1 MELALLSRLKTSFTT
16 NHKVTNMDM
25 DRVIS
30 IKEDLATI
38 SDEDLVLFA
47 DFIYSDSLSTV
58 KEYIEAVA
66 DVERE
71 SNCDF

>member
-1 MELALLSRLKTSFTT
+1 MAKAVEW
-16 NHKVTNMDM
+16 VINMDM
-25 DRVIS
+25 DRVTS

-66 DVERE
+66 DTERE
-71 SNCDF
+71 SDCDF

>member
-1 MELALLSRLKTSFTT
+1 MAKA
-16 NHKVTNMDM
+16 VGWVINMDM
-25 DRVIS
+25 DRVAS

-66 DVERE
+66 DTERE

>member
-1 MELALLSRLKTSFTT
+1 MKAVEWAI
-16 NHKVTNMDM
+16 NMDM
-25 DRVIS
+25 DRVTS